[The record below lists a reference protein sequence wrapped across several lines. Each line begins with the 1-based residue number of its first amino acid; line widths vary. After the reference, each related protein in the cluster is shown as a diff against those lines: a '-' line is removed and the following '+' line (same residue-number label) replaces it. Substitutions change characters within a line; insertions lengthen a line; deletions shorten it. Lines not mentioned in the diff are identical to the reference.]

1 MYNLRP
7 RRAMINYDEDAYFN
21 SIGVKEMPMKTKIVK
36 TTEDDKINLMIK
48 LRHLLNV
55 ADSAPINVKPFCIME
70 TIQAAMEYIQKV
82 GDSEKFKHVLK
93 NKINE
98 FMNEPKM
105 VKYSNKLTNYY
116 YELDMMMEID
126 A

>member
-1 MYNLRP
+1 
-7 RRAMINYDEDAYFN
+7 MINYDEDAYFN